1 MMQAAAAA
9 TMAGGEIV
17 GGDARI
23 GGAAIDSRLL
33 ARGECFV
40 ALAGARDGHDFV
52 EDARARGAAA
62 AMVSQDRKWALPRIV
77 VADTGRALAQWAA
90 CWRRGFELPL
100 AAITGSNGKTTV
112 KEMLASILRAA
123 WGADSVLASQ
133 GNLNNHLGV
142 PLTLLRLR
150 RTHRAAVVEMGMNRA
165 GEIDALAALAKPTMG
180 VITNA
185 QRAHLGGFED
195 EADAGDAIARAKGEL
210 LSRLPRGATAVL
222 NADDP
227 HFDLW
232 RASARRRRLRVVSFG
247 FAAAADCRARA
258 ETAEK
263 TELQLPD
270 GAKIEF
276 APRAPGL
283 HNQANAA
290 AAAACAWRLE
300 IAAPIIAAGLAAAR
314 APAGRLQFR
323 DSIYRGATIID
334 DAYNANPDSARA
346 AFAVL
351 RAQPGRKIAVLGG
364 FGELG
369 REAARL
375 HRETGALLARLADI
389 DAVCTV
395 GEARAVAAACPRAR
409 HFESKEALVAALRND
424 LAQTAAAGGR
434 VFALVKGSRA
444 ARMEEVVAALTG
456 ETTP

>member
-9 TMAGGEIV
+9 KMAGGEIV
-17 GGDARI
+17 GGDARL

-62 AMVSQDRKWALPRIV
+62 AMVSQNRNWALPRIV

-90 CWRRGFELPL
+90 RWRRGFDLPL

-123 WGADSVLASQ
+123 LGADSVLASQ

-150 RTHRAAVVEMGMNRA
+150 QSHRAAVVEMGMNRA

-195 EADAGDAIARAKGEL
+195 EADAANAIARAKGEL

-222 NADDP
+222 NVDDP

-232 RASARRRRLRVVSFG
+232 RARARRRRLRVVSFG
-247 FAAAADCRARA
+247 F
-258 ETAEK
+258 
-263 TELQLPD
+263 
-270 GAKIEF
+270 
-276 APRAPGL
+276 
-283 HNQANAA
+283 A

-409 HFESKEALVAALRND
+409 HFESKEALVAALRDD

-444 ARMEEVVAALTG
+444 ARMEEVVAALTE
-456 ETTP
+456 ETTS

>member
-1 MMQAAAAA
+1 M
-9 TMAGGEIV
+9 
-17 GGDARI
+17 
-23 GGAAIDSRLL
+23 
-33 ARGECFV
+33 
-40 ALAGARDGHDFV
+40 
-52 EDARARGAAA
+52 
-62 AMVSQDRKWALPRIV
+62 
-77 VADTGRALAQWAA
+77 
-90 CWRRGFELPL
+90 
-100 AAITGSNGKTTV
+100 
-112 KEMLASILRAA
+112 
-123 WGADSVLASQ
+123 
-133 GNLNNHLGV
+133 
-142 PLTLLRLR
+142 
-150 RTHRAAVVEMGMNRA
+150 
-165 GEIDALAALAKPTMG
+165 
-180 VITNA
+180 
-185 QRAHLGGFED
+185 
-195 EADAGDAIARAKGEL
+195 
-210 LSRLPRGATAVL
+210 
-222 NADDP
+222 
-227 HFDLW
+227 
-232 RASARRRRLRVVSFG
+232 
-247 FAAAADCRARA
+247 
-258 ETAEK
+258 
-263 TELQLPD
+263 QLPD

-409 HFESKEALVAALRND
+409 HFESKEALVAALRDD